1 MRLVSLQVGKIKDY
15 EKFKSAFIKDIY
27 LQNAFISTLGL
38 SENEIADTKNH
49 GGVFKAI
56 FANATSN
63 YKLWE
68 EFLGKKLR
76 YGAMGENLSL
86 SGLDEMSVCVGDIH
100 CLGEVVLQVSEP
112 RSPCVKISKVH
123 QKNDF
128 CAKIF
133 ESGLSGRYYRV
144 LKEGKC
150 SVNASLEIAQKHPAK
165 LSIMELNRLFYEP
178 KTFLKQNPN
187 LKEKIEQVKDILSK
201 EWQKSIALRLKN
213 QYDMNYMHN
222 L

>member
-1 MRLVSLQVGKIKDY
+1 MRLISLQVGKIKDY
-15 EKFKSAFIKDIY
+15 GKFKSVFIKDIY
-27 LQNAFISTLGL
+27 LQDAFISTLGL

-63 YKLWE
+63 YRLWE

-86 SGLDEMSVCVGDIH
+86 SGLDETSVCVGDIH

-112 RSPCVKISKVH
+112 RLPCVKISKVH

-133 ESGLSGRYYRV
+133 ESGLSGWYYRV

-150 SVNASLEIAQKHPAK
+150 SVNTSLEITQKHPAK
-165 LSIMELNRLFYEP
+165 LSIMDLNRFFYEP
-178 KTFLKQNPN
+178 SAFLKQNPN
-187 LKEKIEQVKDILSK
+187 LKEKIEQAKDILSK

-213 QYDMNYMHN
+213 QYDMSYMRN

>member
-1 MRLVSLQVGKIKDY
+1 MRLVSLQVGEIKDY
-15 EKFKSAFIKDIY
+15 GKFKSAFIKDIY
-27 LQNAFISTLGL
+27 LQNAFINTLDL

-100 CLGEVVLQVSEP
+100 RLGEVVLQVSEP

-133 ESGLSGRYYRV
+133 ESGLSGWYYRV

-150 SVNASLEIAQKHPAK
+150 SINASLEITQKHPAK
-165 LSIMELNRLFYEP
+165 LSIMDLNRLFYKP
-178 KTFLKQNPN
+178 SAFLKQNPN
-187 LKEKIEQVKDILSK
+187 LKEKIEQVKDILSE
-201 EWQKSIALRLKN
+201 EWQKSIVLRLKN
-213 QYDMNYMHN
+213 QYDMSYMRN

>member
-1 MRLVSLQVGKIKDY
+1 MRLVSLQAGEIKDY
-15 EKFKSAFIKDIY
+15 GKFKSAFIKDIY
-27 LQNAFISTLGL
+27 LQNAFINTLGL
-38 SENEIADTKNH
+38 SENKIADTKNH

-68 EFLGKKLR
+68 QFLGKKLR
-76 YGAMGENLSL
+76 YGTMGENLSL
-86 SGLDEMSVCVGDIH
+86 SGLDEMSVCVGDVH
-100 CLGEVVLQVSEP
+100 RLGEVVLQVSEP

-133 ESGLSGRYYRV
+133 ESGLSGWYYRV

-150 SVNASLEIAQKHPAK
+150 SINASLEITQKHPAK
-165 LSIMELNRLFYEP
+165 LSIMDSNRLFYKP
-178 KTFLKQNPN
+178 SAFLKQNPN
-187 LKEKIEQVKDILSK
+187 LKEKIEQVKDILSE
-201 EWQKSIALRLKN
+201 EWQKSIVLRLKN
-213 QYDMNYMHN
+213 QYDMSYMRN